1 MRMIRSRSL
10 RVLVGV
16 SALVVMTA
24 GTAEAK
30 TVPQEPKNPTRPV
43 AVYGPKGHPVIERS
57 ISGIQ
62 EDEAD
67 DSGYLYAGA
76 GQRVSNDGTRADIT
90 VAKPNLAPGD
100 DHTLAEIAVESAD
113 GQQIVEVGWT
123 VGAGDPEPR
132 LFVYHWVNNQET
144 CYNGCG
150 YVQTSTRHTPGE
162 KLPLGVQEFR
172 IQHFSG
178 RWNLG
183 YGGEWFGYFPDS
195 LWDGRYTSSGLVQ
208 WFGEVNAASST
219 RTCTDMGNGQP
230 ASSNSAASF
239 KISFFNGASVNTD
252 TYATNSSF
260 YSIRKQDSQ
269 TLRFGGGGAC

>member
-1 MRMIRSRSL
+1 MIGSGSL
-10 RVLVGV
+10 RVLAGF
-16 SALVVMTA
+16 SALLVMTA
-24 GTAEAK
+24 GTAEADMA
-30 TVPQEPKNPTRPV
+30 PQEPKNPTRPV
-43 AVYGPKGHPVIERS
+43 AIYGPKSHPVPERA
-57 ISGIQ
+57 IGGIRV
-62 EDEAD
+62 EEAD

-76 GQRVSNDGTRADIT
+76 SQRVNNDGTWADIT
-90 VAKPNLAPGD
+90 VAKPYVAPAD
-100 DHTLAEIAVESAD
+100 DHTLAEIAVESTD
-113 GQQIVEVGWT
+113 EQQIVEVGWI
-123 VGAGDPEPR
+123 VGSGDPEPR

-150 YVQTSTRHTPGE
+150 YVQTSTRYAPGQ

-195 LWDGRYTSSGLVQ
+195 LWGGRYTSSGVVQ
-208 WFGEVNAASST
+208 WFGEVSAASTT
-219 RTCTDMGNGQP
+219 RTCTDMGNGQS

-239 KISFFNGASVNTD
+239 KIGFFNGTNVRTD

-260 YSIRKQDSQ
+260 YSIRNQDSQ